1 MIHYLFYSLAK
12 FPIGSILLCIC
23 ILNILWFIYI
33 WQKKKPPKKLFIA
46 YTFYVLSI
54 VIWVA
59 TNFYF
64 HSELLTIYDERLAV
78 IIGLISNI
86 GACFSAVVV
95 FYISCLLKNKNEKIL
110 KIEWIFI
117 WFVSLINIFTNIYP
131 GITIQYVQII
141 DPHTFI
147 LVQGQL
153 AWIYFAAASLLIIP
167 SIINF
172 FIAIKF
178 NNSLKKE
185 QGIYILFGT
194 LIIYSIGIFSNVIA
208 PLFSQKYTFVWLP
221 PLLSLIPIF
230 LFGYAVFAQRFPS
243 LKFIFIN
250 LAKLATILIF
260 AGAIFYLLTLKVLA
274 GLPFFYSQT
283 IALGIFGILVFK
295 SASLFGTDSL
305 QDLLIFN
312 SVERFKREAF
322 RLRNKKIVYITLEE
336 LNNDIQKTFCKK
348 LFISS
353 CHIIPINKIDQ
364 KHYPEL
370 IKYATKNLQTIL
382 VTKEIQL
389 QKNQQQYPTLA
400 QELERIGEICLPLLN
415 PDKKL
420 IGFFVLGH
428 KAFHKLYT
436 KEEIE
441 AIQTTQCHFSTVL
454 TSVLHSTKLQDQL
467 EAKNQM
473 LEKQNTEMKRLIQQ
487 QKDFINVSAHEL
499 RTPLSISHA
508 YASILPQSEEVKNL
522 QFGLDRL
529 TERVNEI
536 VYVNEHDGKQV
547 GFNPTKVKIPDFFT
561 QIYKNF
567 EPTMQKKERQF
578 NFDNKIETKTEAEFD
593 TCKIT
598 QVIENLLSNAL
609 KFTKA
614 EGIITLHLGIEGE
627 KLKFAVTDN
636 GCGVPDDTK
645 EEIFKKFRGN
655 HSTKDKGLG
664 LGLYLCK
671 SIVKMH
677 KGKIW
682 CEDAPLNGT
691 TFYVTIPLTQ
701 PQEVKESTEDKIY
714 QESMTTFS

>member
-1 MIHYLFYSLAK
+1 MSTILQFLTTTIVPYPKSVLLFSISIIYACWVLYLLFA
-12 FPIGSILLCIC
+12 
-23 ILNILWFIYI
+23 
-33 WQKKKPPKKLFIA
+33 KKLFQQKIYKA
-46 YTFYVLSI
+46 YFLFAFFILVW
-54 VIWVA
+54 IWSNA
-59 TNFYF
+59 WAESALFTSFG
-64 HSELLTIYDERLAV
+64 ST
-78 IIGLISNI
+78 GLIGTYIATFLATVLALST
-86 GACFSAVVV
+86 F
-95 FYISCLLKNKNEKIL
+95 FYISALMKNPSSKAYFWEKIFIGFMIMQGLFFAFFPEFTIKSAEVFKDGSFELIQTKTISILHTFNIIAIIWSFLNVLIALFKTNPGQIESKKFLYVCFGISIMYGSVIVFHIIFPYLFGNYSYSWIPPAFCLLEIL
-110 KIEWIFI
+110 I
-117 WFVSLINIFTNIYP
+117 VGYGIFT
-131 GITIQYVQII
+131 
-141 DPHTFI
+141 
-147 LVQGQL
+147 
-153 AWIYFAAASLLIIP
+153 
-167 SIINF
+167 
-172 FIAIKF
+172 
-178 NNSLKKE
+178 
-185 QGIYILFGT
+185 
-194 LIIYSIGIFSNVIA
+194 
-208 PLFSQKYTFVWLP
+208 
-221 PLLSLIPIF
+221 
-230 LFGYAVFAQRFPS
+230 QRFPS
-243 LKFIFIN
+243 LKFIFAN
-250 LAKLATILIF
+250 LAKLVTILIF
-260 AGAIFYLLTLKVLA
+260 AGVIFYLLTLKVLA

-295 SASLFGTDSL
+295 SARLFGSDSL

-312 SVERFKREAF
+312 SVERFKREVF
-322 RLRNKKIVYITLEE
+322 KLENKKIVYITLEE
-336 LNNDIQKTFCKK
+336 LNDDLQKTFCKK
-348 LFISS
+348 LFISA

-364 KHYPEL
+364 KHYSEL
-370 IKYATKNLQTIL
+370 IKYSAKNLQTIL
-382 VTKEIQL
+382 ITKETKL
-389 QKNQQQYPTLA
+389 QENQQKYSPKLA
-400 QELERIGEICLPLLN
+400 QELEKLGEICLPLFN

-428 KAFHKLYT
+428 KPFHKLYT

-671 SIVKMH
+671 KIIKMH

-691 TFYVTIPLTQ
+691 TFYVTIPLKPLVATTKKTK
-701 PQEVKESTEDKIY
+701 KEG
-714 QESMTTFS
+714 